1 MGKREGAGVADEA
14 ARPAVVSR
22 ATGQAAASRSVA
34 DRPFV
39 PKVGAPV
46 VLLAV
51 AFGMGCACWNLLHEV
66 AFYYMLTYEA
76 QAINCFVGFAGGC
89 AAGAG
94 VLCLRRFAGFSMPVW
109 KVSWALL
116 TTSVVFLCLYY
127 LFIREERL
135 YGWATLCYFFLN
147 IVFYRF
153 VVSFVARLM
162 RAGGSQVVVGLFLVG
177 FVYACAEIVLSPLFF
192 SGRPGAFSVREDWL
206 IVAAHLGL
214 LAASFALTMLAV
226 RLSGDR
232 ESSEGADDFRPF
244 RPAAPVVI
252 ALLFYSVIFGM
263 MHNLA
268 SGIVGNPV
276 EKIIPSH
283 IGMLLGAVVFLA
295 TFVIAPGTGRIW
307 VRLRQVAFPITMI
320 GFILLPLSQD
330 RMADISVVAGECAT
344 VNFYLLFLLACAS
357 IAKRTRFDPV
367 KVGALGVAVAAFGF
381 FVGDFASSDIRM
393 LNLLGTPAY
402 VFLTVFAF
410 VLLIAAT
417 FWTGDD
423 RKAALLWGMEEK
435 RAPRKYD
442 DARIQQR
449 CERIIEQFA
458 LSAREGE
465 VLHMLAQGKKPQQI
479 TEELFISLA
488 TVRSHVHKIYVKLG
502 IHSNAQLM
510 EIVEGESAEA

>member
-1 MGKREGAGVADEA
+1 MEKREEARMGDET
-14 ARPAVVSR
+14 
-22 ATGQAAASRSVA
+22 TGQAVASQATAGRSFA
-34 DRPFV
+34 L
-39 PKVGAPV
+39 KAGAPA

-51 AFGMGCACWNLLHEV
+51 AFGIGCACWNLLHEV

-94 VLCLRRFAGFSMPVW
+94 VLCLRRFAGLSVPARRA
-109 KVSWALL
+109 SWALL
-116 TTSVVFLCLYY
+116 LISVVFLSLYY
-127 LFIREERL
+127 LFIQEERL
-135 YGWATLCYFFLN
+135 YGWATLCYFLLN
-147 IVFYRF
+147 VVFYCF
-153 VVSFVARLM
+153 VVSFVSRLT
-162 RAGGSQVVVGLFLVG
+162 RLGGSQVVVGLFLVG
-177 FVYACAEIVLSPLFF
+177 LVYACAEIALSPLFF
-192 SGRPGAFSVREDWL
+192 SGRLGAFSVSEDWPV
-206 IVAAHLGL
+206 VAAHMAL
-214 LAASFALTMLAV
+214 LVAAFALMMLGM
-226 RLSGDR
+226 RLMGARGRSG
-232 ESSEGADDFRPF
+232 EVDDGFRPF

-283 IGMLLGAVVFLA
+283 IGMLLGAVVFLV

-330 RMADISVVAGECAT
+330 RMASISVVAGECAT
-344 VNFYLLFLLACAS
+344 VNFYLLFLLACVS
-357 IAKRTRFDPV
+357 IAKRTRFDPI

-449 CERIIEQFA
+449 CEQIIEQFA